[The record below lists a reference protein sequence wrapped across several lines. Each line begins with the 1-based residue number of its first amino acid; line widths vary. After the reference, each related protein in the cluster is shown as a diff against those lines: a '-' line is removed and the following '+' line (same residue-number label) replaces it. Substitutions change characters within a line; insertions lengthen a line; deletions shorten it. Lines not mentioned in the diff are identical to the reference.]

1 MPREK
6 YTKDQLVDAA
16 FEIACESGFEQLT
29 IRNIAKH
36 LGSSIAPIYVNFND
50 LEELKEAVIRKAVE
64 INKKILSEQD
74 SGDPFLDVGIASVL
88 FAKRYPRIY
97 DEVVIKN
104 DKSYQGQAE
113 NEKLIINQMKKDQQ
127 LASFSDDDLRLL
139 LLKMQAL
146 QAGLSLLAR
155 KEAYKDML
163 DDSKIIKILDETGM
177 DVLEGM
183 IRRQTAADMAEK

>member
-163 DDSKIIKILDETGM
+163 DDSKIIKILDETGV
-177 DVLEGM
+177 DVLDGM